1 MVTYLK
7 LSRMNKK
14 EENQLYLKA
23 AGCFD
28 TLKLTIE
35 TFEDFLREASPT
47 SSPSYY
53 KARNYLRD
61 AEKFHQEVFKEAKRL
76 LGPMPLYATADFEKW
91 RQEFLS
97 QHRILAA
104 SQEREAIKEEL
115 LADGR
120 LSQWMSEADIERLLS
135 KNFEA
140 QKTGKRRLANIK
152 VRIILDKLTELLA
165 EAQQIRKKAME
176 KFQAGG

>member
-1 MVTYLK
+1 
-7 LSRMNKK
+7 MNKR
-14 EENQLYLKA
+14 EENLLYLKTA
-23 AGCFD
+23 TCFD
-28 TLKLTIE
+28 TLRLAIE
-35 TFEDFLREASPT
+35 TFEDFLREASPA

-76 LGPMPLYATADFEKW
+76 VGPMPVYASADFEKW
-91 RQEFLS
+91 RQDFLS
-97 QHRILAA
+97 QHQILAA
-104 SQEREAIKEEL
+104 SQEREAVKEEL

-120 LSQWMSEADIERLLS
+120 LSQWMSEADIDRLLG

-152 VRIILDKLTELLA
+152 VRIILDRLTELLA
-165 EAQQIRKKAME
+165 EAQQLRKKAME
-176 KFQAGG
+176 KFQASG

>member
-1 MVTYLK
+1 MVAYADLG
-7 LSRMNKK
+7 RMNKK

-23 AGCFD
+23 ASCFD
-28 TLKLTIE
+28 TLSLSIE
-35 TFEDFLREASPT
+35 TFEGFLREASPA

-76 LGPMPLYATADFEKW
+76 LGPMPVYASADFEKW
-91 RQEFLS
+91 RQDFLG
-97 QHRILAA
+97 QHHILAA
-104 SQEREAIKEEL
+104 GQEREAIKEEL
-115 LADGR
+115 LADGH
-120 LSQWMSEADIERLLS
+120 LSQWMSGADIERLLD

-140 QKTGKRRLANIK
+140 QKTGKRRLANVK

-165 EAQQIRKKAME
+165 EAQQLRKKSME

>member
-1 MVTYLK
+1 
-7 LSRMNKK
+7 MNKR
-14 EENQLYLKA
+14 EENQLYLKTA
-23 AGCFD
+23 TCFD
-28 TLKLTIE
+28 TLRLAIE
-35 TFEDFLREASPT
+35 TFEGFLREASPA

-76 LGPMPLYATADFEKW
+76 LGPMPVYASADFEKW
-91 RQEFLS
+91 RQDFLS
-97 QHRILAA
+97 QHQILAA
-104 SQEREAIKEEL
+104 SQEREAVKEEL

-120 LSQWMSEADIERLLS
+120 LSQWMSGADIERLLS

-140 QKTGKRRLANIK
+140 QKTGKRKLANIK

-165 EAQQIRKKAME
+165 EAQELSKKAME
-176 KFQAGG
+176 KFQAGA

>member
-1 MVTYLK
+1 
-7 LSRMNKK
+7 MNKK

-28 TLKLTIE
+28 TLRLAIE
-35 TFEDFLREASPT
+35 TFEGFLREASPA

-61 AEKFHQEVFKEAKRL
+61 AERFHQEVFKEAKRL
-76 LGPMPLYATADFEKW
+76 LGPMPVYASADFGKW
-91 RQEFLS
+91 RQDFLS
-97 QHRILAA
+97 QHRILAT
-104 SQEREAIKEEL
+104 SQEREAIEKEL
-115 LADGR
+115 LADGHI
-120 LSQWMSEADIERLLS
+120 SQWMNQGDIERLLD

-140 QKTGKRRLANIK
+140 QKAGKRRLANIK
-152 VRIILDKLTELLA
+152 VRIILDRLTELLA
-165 EAQQIRKKAME
+165 EAGQLRKKAME